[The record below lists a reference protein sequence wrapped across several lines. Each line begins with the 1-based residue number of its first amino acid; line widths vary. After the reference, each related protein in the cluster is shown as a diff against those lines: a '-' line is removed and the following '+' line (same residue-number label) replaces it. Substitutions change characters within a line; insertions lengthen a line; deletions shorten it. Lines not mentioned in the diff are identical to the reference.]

1 MEITRKKY
9 YRGILDEKD
18 DKMMVIL
25 EDCYYY

>member
-9 YRGILDEKD
+9 YRGILDKKD